1 MKIKVLGWRSKGMRC
16 PDAKLAFDKA
26 NNVDVIQMNNGTG
39 KTTTLKLIQI
49 ALSGP
54 NIEYSDDEDVK
65 LKTKPDE
72 YLHMDAGKGSFEL
85 DMEFDDD
92 SYTFIVEI
100 NKGSEDIK
108 FSTSSP
114 KIGGKL
120 SGYHPP
126 EEAAPFLSIDFVKLI
141 VFDGEKAGELFG
153 EGQSAR
159 NSINTLCQFNI
170 LDNSKNI
177 AYEFLQIRLKED
189 GSGKGAKATETKVIN
204 EYESFSAR
212 LKKVEKIR
220 NDLVKETENKKSKF
234 KKLDTKVGSVK
245 ASEEKFKREFKEITD
260 DKSNLKQEISD
271 LQVSIL
277 GELQNPMQADSSIK
291 NQLIEFT
298 EHLEKLR
305 LPDSVAGPFFRELSE
320 ASECICGREIGK
332 VEQKCI
338 LDNEDKYL
346 DDSTQ
351 GTLNT
356 IKDEIISAKNYDDN
370 LSALIDK
377 LTKADKKSQ
386 VLITKEKQIDKKIA
400 DVNSGFRDDLE
411 LLGTLKKEIEDSME
425 SIESIDAPYDASL
438 LKNPID
444 DIWNIATLKKHII
457 ELEKE
462 VGRKKDAAKLL
473 SSKKVFDEII
483 DETIANSS
491 KSIHDGILKAS
502 QELLDKVLASAEPP
516 VEIEGIDGYIKL
528 KNRTGLSEGQ
538 KLSAAYVFIMSATKY
553 AKVEVPLIVDSP
565 VGKISGAIRREVGAA
580 IPKLTSQFFTF
591 ITDTEKPYFLEEL
604 HKNADKKGSYT
615 TIFWLND
622 NVQNW
627 LNANLEEAEIKKVI
641 KDGKHGVMNGYDNMM
656 RYDIAA
662 KDESVS

>member
-291 NQLIEFT
+291 NQLVEFT

-483 DETIANSS
+483 DETIAKSS

-502 QELLDKVLASAEPP
+502 QDLLDIVLASAEPP

-553 AKVEVPLIVDSP
+553 AKVVVPLIVDSP

-627 LNANLEEAEIKKVI
+627 LNANLEKAEIKDVI

>member
-212 LKKVEKIR
+212 LKK
-220 NDLVKETENKKSKF
+220 S
-234 KKLDTKVGSVK
+234 
-245 ASEEKFKREFKEITD
+245 
-260 DKSNLKQEISD
+260 
-271 LQVSIL
+271 
-277 GELQNPMQADSSIK
+277 
-291 NQLIEFT
+291 
-298 EHLEKLR
+298 
-305 LPDSVAGPFFRELSE
+305 
-320 ASECICGREIGK
+320 
-332 VEQKCI
+332 
-338 LDNEDKYL
+338 
-346 DDSTQ
+346 
-351 GTLNT
+351 
-356 IKDEIISAKNYDDN
+356 
-370 LSALIDK
+370 
-377 LTKADKKSQ
+377 
-386 VLITKEKQIDKKIA
+386 
-400 DVNSGFRDDLE
+400 
-411 LLGTLKKEIEDSME
+411 
-425 SIESIDAPYDASL
+425 
-438 LKNPID
+438 
-444 DIWNIATLKKHII
+444 
-457 ELEKE
+457 
-462 VGRKKDAAKLL
+462 
-473 SSKKVFDEII
+473 
-483 DETIANSS
+483 
-491 KSIHDGILKAS
+491 
-502 QELLDKVLASAEPP
+502 
-516 VEIEGIDGYIKL
+516 
-528 KNRTGLSEGQ
+528 
-538 KLSAAYVFIMSATKY
+538 
-553 AKVEVPLIVDSP
+553 
-565 VGKISGAIRREVGAA
+565 
-580 IPKLTSQFFTF
+580 
-591 ITDTEKPYFLEEL
+591 
-604 HKNADKKGSYT
+604 
-615 TIFWLND
+615 
-622 NVQNW
+622 
-627 LNANLEEAEIKKVI
+627 
-641 KDGKHGVMNGYDNMM
+641 
-656 RYDIAA
+656 
-662 KDESVS
+662 